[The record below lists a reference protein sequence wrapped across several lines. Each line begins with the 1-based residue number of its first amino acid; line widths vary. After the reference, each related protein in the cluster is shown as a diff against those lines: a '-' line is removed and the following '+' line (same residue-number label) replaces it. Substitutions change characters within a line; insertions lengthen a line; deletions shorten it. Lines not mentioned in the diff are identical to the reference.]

1 MQEEDGF
8 LLQISQKL
16 LKRPLSLAGA
26 EPLVPDW
33 MPDVPFID
41 PPAPAAVLISL
52 VARPGGRTIIYT
64 QRSAALRAH
73 SGQIAFP
80 GGKIDASDV
89 DAGATAL
96 REAHEEV
103 GLELSGAKILGYMPP
118 YQTGTNYVI
127 TPVVAAVCQRG
138 RLVPNPNE
146 VDEVFEV
153 PLEFIMDKENYGRFL
168 VTRPGREHS
177 SWMLDFDGHIIWGIT
192 AHLTRKFRKMIL
204 GEPDWP
210 EPDWPDKEGAR

>member
-1 MQEEDGF
+1 MDVQEEDGF
-8 LLQISQKL
+8 LWRISQKL
-16 LKRPLSLAGA
+16 LKRPLSPEGA
-26 EPLVPDW
+26 EPLVSDW

-52 VARPGGRTIIYT
+52 VARPAGRTIIYT

-80 GGKIDASDV
+80 GGKIDVADA
-89 DAGATAL
+89 DAGAAAL

-103 GLELSGAKILGYMPP
+103 GLDLGGAKILGYMAP

-138 RLVPNPNE
+138 PLVANPNE

-153 PLEFIMDKENYGRFL
+153 PLEFIMNEKNYQRFAIS
-168 VTRPGREHS
+168 RPGREHS
-177 SWMLDFDGHIIWGIT
+177 SWMLDFEGHVIWGIT
-192 AHLTRKFRKMIL
+192 AHLTRKFWKMIL
-204 GEPDWP
+204 GDFTGF
-210 EPDWPDKEGAR
+210 DNGGGR